1 MANSAAVASAA
12 ALRARLAQRWPVS
25 LDDAAVLTLGMACT
39 MSHSD
44 EVIEL
49 TCSRALAPVVK
60 RAKADL
66 ALNADEFTALLAGV
80 AARGVAPGAARGD
93 EFDARRARVERALA
107 CTLAEQ
113 GGARLWARPAVQ
125 IAAVLSFHAP
135 SSPFATL
142 DALFGSVVRADVR
155 RAEDLHV
162 EETAAPMSVML
173 LTRLLEAVASA
184 ALA

>member
-1 MANSAAVASAA
+1 MANSGAVACAA
-12 ALRARLAQRWPVS
+12 SLRTRLAQRWPVA
-25 LDDAAVLTLGMACT
+25 LDDATVLTLGMACT
-39 MSHSD
+39 LAHAD
-44 EVIEL
+44 DVVEL

-60 RAKADL
+60 RAKAEL
-66 ALNADEFTALLAGV
+66 ALNPEELTALLAGV
-80 AARGVAPGAARGD
+80 AARGVAPDAARGD
-93 EFDARRARVERALA
+93 EFDARRTRVARALA

-135 SSPFATL
+135 AAPFATL
-142 DALFGSVVRADVR
+142 DALFGSVVRSDVR

-162 EETAAPMSVML
+162 DEIAAPMSVML